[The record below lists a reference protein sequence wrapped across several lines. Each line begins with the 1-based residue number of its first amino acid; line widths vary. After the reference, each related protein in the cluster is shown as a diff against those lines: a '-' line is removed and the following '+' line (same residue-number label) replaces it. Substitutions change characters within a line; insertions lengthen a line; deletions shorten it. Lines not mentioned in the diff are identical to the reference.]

1 LRIRHVARKGTGSL
15 QACLSQQFSIVSCY
29 QLHWLY
35 YNY

>member
-1 LRIRHVARKGTGSL
+1 MLHGITKGTASL

-29 QLHWLY
+29 QLYWLY